1 MSYEQEIQRDADEI
15 INGNGYVVLPNVFS
29 KEEIKEAKDLID
41 KNMETLL
48 KEAGAKV
55 ATQGIYDDK
64 KDSAN
69 LVQGKIIIWNLVYK
83 GKIFEKWR

>member
-69 LVQGKIIIWNLVYK
+69 LVQGKIIIWN
-83 GKIFEKWR
+83 